1 MCDRG
6 TVAGSDPNVDRFAW
20 EEALAAFERHLRA
33 ERGLSYHT
41 CRAYLGDLRSMS
53 RHFRE
58 RGIADLAEV
67 RLADLRSWLA
77 TLTRGTAATAPAVV
91 PAAAPGAGVG
101 VRDQPPPEA
110 GVPEDRIGRGAAR
123 STIARRAAA
132 ARAFFRWAT
141 RTGRVP
147 TDPSLRLIAPRR
159 ATPLPD
165 VLRADQAADMLEV
178 AGHRAASGD
187 PVSVR
192 DRAMLELL
200 YASGLRVGEVVSA
213 DIDDLDLPDRLIR
226 VRGKG
231 DKERVVPFGAPAAA
245 ALRDWLTARPA
256 LATASSGPALF
267 LGRRGR
273 RVDARQVRDVV
284 HRTTGEVG
292 DAPELSPHGLR
303 HSAATHLLDGGADL
317 RVVQE
322 LLGHASLATTQIY
335 THVSGERLRAAYR
348 QAHPRA

>member
-1 MCDRG
+1 
-6 TVAGSDPNVDRFAW
+6 
-20 EEALAAFERHLRA
+20 
-33 ERGLSYHT
+33 
-41 CRAYLGDLRSMS
+41 MS

-58 RGIADLAEV
+58 R
-67 RLADLRSWLA
+67 
-77 TLTRGTAATAPAVV
+77 
-91 PAAAPGAGVG
+91 
-101 VRDQPPPEA
+101 DQPPPDA
-110 GVPEDRIGRGAAR
+110 RAPEDRTGRTGQGAAR

-132 ARAFFRWAT
+132 ARAFFRWAA

-147 TDPSLRLIAPRR
+147 TDPSLRLTAPRR

-200 YASGLRVGEVVSA
+200 YASGLRVGELAAA

-256 LATASSGPALF
+256 LATAGSGPALF

-284 HRTTGEVG
+284 NRMTGEVG